1 MTATETG
8 PSAAGGPSPD
18 HTERYG
24 PDALHLVDLFAARG
38 DDDRDGAARGGAAT
52 GGADGGEAGRGL
64 VILLHGGF
72 WRRRWDRTHL
82 YPMAAALAAEGWTV
96 ALPEYRRVGDPGGGW
111 PGTGDDVL
119 RLLEAVP
126 PLVRARWGAAVA
138 ERIVLVGHSAG
149 GHLALWSQT
158 QEATVHGVVSLAGVL
173 DLDAAHRARLSDGAV
188 AELLGGAG
196 APGGSASDRDAESSG
211 GAGAAG
217 FAASLEAVDTMRL
230 PVPEGPAITL
240 VHGALDDEVPVSY
253 SRAYAARDER
263 IRLAEIA
270 DAGHYEVIDPTSRAW
285 PTVLAALDHH
295 R

>member
-1 MTATETG
+1 MTTPETG

-24 PDALHLVDLFAARG
+24 PDALHLVDLFAAS
-38 DDDRDGAARGGAAT
+38 GAARG
-52 GGADGGEAGRGL
+52 L
-64 VILLHGGF
+64 VVLLHGGF

-82 YPMAAALAAEGWTV
+82 YPMAAALAAEGWAV

-126 PLVRARWGAAVA
+126 PLVRARWGSAVA

-196 APGGSASDRDAESSG
+196 AS
-211 GAGAAG
+211 G
-217 FAASLEAVDTMRL
+217 FAALLEAVDPMRL
-230 PVPEGPAITL
+230 AVPEGPAITL
-240 VHGALDDEVPVSY
+240 VHGALDDEVPVEY
-253 SRAYAARDER
+253 SRAYAAREER
-263 IRLAEIA
+263 IRLSEIA